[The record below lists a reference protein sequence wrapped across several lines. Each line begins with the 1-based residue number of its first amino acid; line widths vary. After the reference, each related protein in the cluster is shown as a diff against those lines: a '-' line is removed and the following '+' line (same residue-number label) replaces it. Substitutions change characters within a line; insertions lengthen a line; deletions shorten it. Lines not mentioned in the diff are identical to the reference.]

1 VYYIIIA
8 YAYTYYKLW
17 KKNAHQDTLYT
28 RYYIMIVFRLYCG
41 ACRICDSMLIL
52 YTAGAQIHRGLRRST
67 RRRAATID
75 ATATAD
81 ATTIT
86 LTDLLK
92 GIHTYYESTRPTYC
106 YCDFIKY
113 LCVFVYVQK
122 TPPSSL
128 YTLLCVV

>member
-1 VYYIIIA
+1 
-8 YAYTYYKLW
+8 
-17 KKNAHQDTLYT
+17 
-28 RYYIMIVFRLYCG
+28 MIVFRLYCG
-41 ACRICDSMLIL
+41 ECIFCDSMLIIIL
-52 YTAGAQIHRGLRRST
+52 YIIIMSRRAQIRRGLRRSK

-92 GIHTYYESTRPTYC
+92 GINFVYNGPARPTYC

-113 LCVFVYVQK
+113 LCVFVDVK
-122 TPPSSL
+122 KNLPPSSFYMPL
-128 YTLLCVV
+128 PI